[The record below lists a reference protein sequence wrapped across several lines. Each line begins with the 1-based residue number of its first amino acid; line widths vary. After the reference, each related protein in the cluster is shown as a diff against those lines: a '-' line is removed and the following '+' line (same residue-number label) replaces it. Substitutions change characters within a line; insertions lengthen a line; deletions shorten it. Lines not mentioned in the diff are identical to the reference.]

1 MSIESEQGQDDC
13 DNYGCQLALAIKKY
27 NTAAKNYQ
35 DLAKDF
41 MLAESIRDG
50 INMDINRVQSTIEQ
64 SIAHANVCTFYRYDI
79 NVLAYDFQG
88 TKKSLRQLYDLV
100 SIMGQNVLKIFNKYK
115 KHITS
120 DNKIIS
126 LKNHMQAY

>member
-50 INMDINRVQSTIEQ
+50 INMDIIRVQFLVDLQRLCYT
-64 SIAHANVCTFYRYDI
+64 NVCHIVNFCTQTFKMRGFPLPYIDMSVFLNVNILYLLLAI
-79 NVLAYDFQG
+79 NHC
-88 TKKSLRQLYDLV
+88 
-100 SIMGQNVLKIFNKYK
+100 LKPNC
-115 KHITS
+115 TS
-120 DNKIIS
+120 
-126 LKNHMQAY
+126 KNI